1 MTEKKTNR
9 TLVLIASCF
18 VVLCVGSLYA
28 WSVFAGPMAEHL
40 SALTGKEI
48 ASLAI
53 VFTVANAV
61 GPVTMICGGAIN
73 DRLGPKLVIL
83 AGALLFGLGM
93 IGAGFSRS
101 VAALIVCYGLGVGLG
116 NGMIYGTVVS
126 NAVKFFPD
134 RSARPSPTRLCSAWA

>member
-1 MTEKKTNR
+1 MEKKTNR

-61 GPVTMICGGAIN
+61 GPVTMISGGAIN
-73 DRLGPKLVIL
+73 DRLGPKLVL
-83 AGALLFGLGM
+83 LVGALLFGLGM
-93 IGAGFSRS
+93 IGAGFCRS

-116 NGMIYGTVVS
+116 T
-126 NAVKFFPD
+126 A
-134 RSARPSPTRLCSAWA
+134 